1 MLRSVFH
8 YLRDTTSARP
18 FAREVVL
25 NSLKLVCSA
34 GLFGSPWAF
43 ALSPTA
49 SWNLWVCG
57 YAMLAVSLAAL
68 VAEADWEPKAN
79 FSLGAWVAVAPW
91 ILAFASDPAAT
102 VVHMTGGGL
111 IFILSAV
118 ELWNAER
125 NPPWRFR
132 PGAAS
137 RAGFAPATTEW
148 PQASAYQALH
158 NPTPAGCR
166 GSGTR
171 QRFSR
176 LRGPTANITLRER
189 RGGLRT
195 IRSWAS
201 EPAQAIVPRGS
212 KDVSWPQPSQP
223 VVVRASA
230 NVGGDSNAMPNRGPS
245 DGIRSCRGDVRG
257 TGTDRHLEFQRK
269 LPVRAAAGVMFV
281 GPNIFGHAIRRHA
294 TTQER
299 QGRTGRCPSHQRY
312 DHKRG
317 STLEH
322 AWSGPQWRDRM
333 VERYQVAKAVA
344 SNSR

>member
-8 YLRDTTSARP
+8 HLRDTTSARP

-25 NSLKLVCSA
+25 ASLKLICSA
-34 GLFGSPWAF
+34 GLFGSPWVF

-91 ILAFASDPAAT
+91 ILAFATDPAAT

-111 IFILSAV
+111 ISFLSAV

-125 NPPWRFR
+125 HPPWRFR

-137 RAGFAPATTEW
+137 RAECAPATTEW
-148 PQASAYQALH
+148 PQASAYHAPR
-158 NPTPAGCR
+158 NPTFSRCR
-166 GSGTR
+166 GSAPR

-176 LRGPTANITLRER
+176 LRGPTANITLRDR
-189 RGGLRT
+189 RAGPRT
-195 IRSWAS
+195 VRAWAS
-201 EPAQAIVPRGS
+201 QPAQAMVPRRS
-212 KDVSWPQPSQP
+212 KDVPWPQPCQP

-230 NVGGDSNAMPNRGPS
+230 NQGGDSDAMPNHGPS
-245 DGIRSCRGDVRG
+245 DDTRSCRRDVRG
-257 TGTDRHLEFQRK
+257 TGTDRHLEFRRK
-269 LPVRAAAGVMFV
+269 LPVRAAAGVLSI
-281 GPNIFGHAIRRHA
+281 GPDIFGHAIRRHA
-294 TTQER
+294 ATQER
-299 QGRTGRCPSHQRY
+299 QGRAGRCPSHQRY

-333 VERYQVAKAVA
+333 VERHQMAKAVA
-344 SNSR
+344 SNGR

>member
-1 MLRSVFH
+1 MLRSIFH
-8 YLRDTTSARP
+8 HLRDTTRARP
-18 FAREVVL
+18 FGREVVQDAL
-25 NSLKLVCSA
+25 QLACSA
-34 GLFGSPWAF
+34 GLFGSPWVF

-57 YAMLAVSLAAL
+57 YAMLAISLAAL

-91 ILAFASDPAAT
+91 ILAFATDPVAT
-102 VVHMTGGGL
+102 VVHLSGGGL
-111 IFILSAV
+111 ISILSAV

-137 RAGFAPATTEW
+137 RAAFAPAILEW
-148 PQASAYQALH
+148 PASVRITRPSQSDIRQVPRVGAATKIFAPGWQNREQLMGTARGRA
-158 NPTPAGCR
+158 PA
-166 GSGTR
+166 
-171 QRFSR
+171 
-176 LRGPTANITLRER
+176 IR
-189 RGGLRT
+189 RWGLRARASNGPEKEEGRSLAATPST
-195 IRSWAS
+195 IRAS
-201 EPAQAIVPRGS
+201 SDA
-212 KDVSWPQPSQP
+212 
-223 VVVRASA
+223 
-230 NVGGDSNAMPNRGPS
+230 GGDSNAMPNRDPF
-245 DGIRSCRGDVRG
+245 DDLRPCRGDISG
-257 TGTDRHLEFQRK
+257 TGTDRPLEFQRK
-269 LPVRAAAGVMFV
+269 LPVRAAAGVMSV

-294 TTQER
+294 ATQER
-299 QGRTGRCPSHQRY
+299 HGRTGRCPSHQRY

-333 VERYQVAKAVA
+333 VERHQVAKAVA